1 MRARCGCQELRRL
14 GAEPPAGEGAAEAW
28 GVERDAALADAAAW
42 QCPAAPAVAA
52 SLGAEL
58 PKASPE
64 GKRDPELVRLARLT
78 ERVIGAEVGSFDS
91 CPHAELIEAP
101 EWVAELTTAVSLA
114 VDWNVPMS
122 EVLGR
127 ELTAADVQGLDAL
140 KRAQS
145 ACWRRDQAIERQRR
159 EIEAAKRAAQGRP

>member
-1 MRARCGCQELRRL
+1 M
-14 GAEPPAGEGAAEAW
+14 GEGAAEAW
-28 GVERDAALADAAAW
+28 GVERDQALADAAAW
-42 QCPAAPAVAA
+42 RCPAAPAVVA

-58 PKASPE
+58 PPSPE
-64 GKRDPELVRLARLT
+64 AETLDPELARLARLT
-78 ERVIGAEVGSFDS
+78 ERVIGAEAESFES
-91 CPHAELIEAP
+91 CPHAELIQAP

-114 VDWNVPMS
+114 VDWHVPMG

-159 EIEAAKRAAQGRP
+159 EIEAAKRAAQERP